1 MTKLKRL
8 ATKEDEIVDVKIPI
22 SNEELKDRAKQYDLL
37 TPKRFATR
45 YNKMLFLPTSFKWN
59 GSEYPIQYNYCINP
73 FCCNFGKEQ
82 HKFKDVKG
90 KPSRYKMTGSSKDKG
105 HKGMYC
111 NDNPIGRGVSQ
122 NCTVTPLSNWSVVEE
137 IKRLIEINSI
147 QDVEPDY
154 QFHKEGCSE
163 EESTPFNEPK
173 QFYKR
178 GKVGANLNAINV
190 RRVRSSLMFYQ
201 KEKKPLLITNKR
213 TPFFQCSLRWL
224 LEGFQSVVLV
234 IF

>member
-1 MTKLKRL
+1 
-8 ATKEDEIVDVKIPI
+8 
-22 SNEELKDRAKQYDLL
+22 
-37 TPKRFATR
+37 
-45 YNKMLFLPTSFKWN
+45 
-59 GSEYPIQYNYCINP
+59 
-73 FCCNFGKEQ
+73 
-82 HKFKDVKG
+82 
-90 KPSRYKMTGSSKDKG
+90 MTGSSKDKG

-122 NCTVTPLSNWSVVEE
+122 NCTVTPLSNWSVVEG

-178 GKVGANLNAINV
+178 GKSRGKSQRYQCKACKKFTNV
-190 RRVRSSLMFYQ
+190 LP

>member
-73 FCCNFGKEQ
+73 FCCNFGKER

-90 KPSRYKMTGSSKDKG
+90 NQVD
-105 HKGMYC
+105 
-111 NDNPIGRGVSQ
+111 
-122 NCTVTPLSNWSVVEE
+122 
-137 IKRLIEINSI
+137 IK
-147 QDVEPDY
+147 
-154 QFHKEGCSE
+154 
-163 EESTPFNEPK
+163 
-173 QFYKR
+173 
-178 GKVGANLNAINV
+178 
-190 RRVRSSLMFYQ
+190 
-201 KEKKPLLITNKR
+201 
-213 TPFFQCSLRWL
+213 
-224 LEGFQSVVLV
+224 
-234 IF
+234 

>member
-111 NDNPIGRGVSQ
+111 NDNPIG
-122 NCTVTPLSNWSVVEE
+122 
-137 IKRLIEINSI
+137 
-147 QDVEPDY
+147 
-154 QFHKEGCSE
+154 
-163 EESTPFNEPK
+163 
-173 QFYKR
+173 
-178 GKVGANLNAINV
+178 
-190 RRVRSSLMFYQ
+190 
-201 KEKKPLLITNKR
+201 
-213 TPFFQCSLRWL
+213 
-224 LEGFQSVVLV
+224 
-234 IF
+234 

>member
-122 NCTVTPLSNWSVVEE
+122 NCTITPLSNWSVVEE

-178 GKVGANLNAINV
+178 G
-190 RRVRSSLMFYQ
+190 
-201 KEKKPLLITNKR
+201 EK
-213 TPFFQCSLRWL
+213 
-224 LEGFQSVVLV
+224 
-234 IF
+234 

>member
-1 MTKLKRL
+1 
-8 ATKEDEIVDVKIPI
+8 
-22 SNEELKDRAKQYDLL
+22 
-37 TPKRFATR
+37 
-45 YNKMLFLPTSFKWN
+45 
-59 GSEYPIQYNYCINP
+59 
-73 FCCNFGKEQ
+73 
-82 HKFKDVKG
+82 
-90 KPSRYKMTGSSKDKG
+90 MTGSSKDKG

-154 QFHKEGCSE
+154 QFHKEGRWKKNQPHSM
-163 EESTPFNEPK
+163 SRSNFTK
-173 QFYKR
+173 G

>member
-1 MTKLKRL
+1 
-8 ATKEDEIVDVKIPI
+8 
-22 SNEELKDRAKQYDLL
+22 
-37 TPKRFATR
+37 
-45 YNKMLFLPTSFKWN
+45 MLFLPTSFKWN

-73 FCCNFGKEQ
+73 FCCNFGKER

-154 QFHKEGCSE
+154 QFHKEVIG
-163 EESTPFNEPK
+163 
-173 QFYKR
+173 R
-178 GKVGANLNAINV
+178 RINPI
-190 RRVRSSLMFYQ
+190 Q
-201 KEKKPLLITNKR
+201 
-213 TPFFQCSLRWL
+213 
-224 LEGFQSVVLV
+224 
-234 IF
+234 

>member
-82 HKFKDVKG
+82 
-90 KPSRYKMTGSSKDKG
+90 
-105 HKGMYC
+105 
-111 NDNPIGRGVSQ
+111 Q
-122 NCTVTPLSNWSVVEE
+122 NGLMQ
-137 IKRLIEINSI
+137 R
-147 QDVEPDY
+147 
-154 QFHKEGCSE
+154 SE
-163 EESTPFNEPK
+163 EHTSELQS
-173 QFYKR
+173 R
-178 GKVGANLNAINV
+178 GHLVC
-190 RRVRSSLMFYQ
+190 R
-201 KEKKPLLITNKR
+201 LL
-213 TPFFQCSLRWL
+213 L
-224 LEGFQSVVLV
+224 
-234 IF
+234 

>member
-154 QFHKEGCSE
+154 HFIKKAARKKNQPHSMSRSNFTKG
-163 EESTPFNEPK
+163 
-173 QFYKR
+173 